1 MKDNNLEVTVE
12 KNITPESEKNGDITI
27 TINAKTKDPKEILKK
42 LFININNQ
50 RKMLLDRGVPEQWLS
65 TVIYLTYEDYKA
77 MRQNP
82 AIKYNGTP
90 TGGYDTIYGYL
101 VEITKSEKSYA
112 ITGILSTI

>member
-1 MKDNNLEVTVE
+1 MDENERW
-12 KNITPESEKNGDITI
+12 
-27 TINAKTKDPKEILKK
+27 KEIAEK

-50 RKMLLDRGVPEQWLS
+50 RKILLDRGVPENWLS

-77 MRQNP
+77 IQQNP
-82 AIKYNGTP
+82 VIKYNGTP

>member
-1 MKDNNLEVTVE
+1 MDENERW
-12 KNITPESEKNGDITI
+12 
-27 TINAKTKDPKEILKK
+27 KEIAEK

-50 RKMLLDRGVPEQWLS
+50 RKILLDRGVPENWLS

-77 MRQNP
+77 IQQNLV
-82 AIKYNGTP
+82 IKYNGTP
-90 TGGYDTIYGYL
+90 TGGYDTICGYL

>member
-1 MKDNNLEVTVE
+1 MDENERW
-12 KNITPESEKNGDITI
+12 
-27 TINAKTKDPKEILKK
+27 KEIAEK

-50 RKMLLDRGVPEQWLS
+50 RKILLDRGVPEYWLN

-77 MRQNP
+77 MQQNP
-82 AIKYNGTP
+82 VIKYNGTP

-101 VEITKSEKSYA
+101 VETTKREKSYA